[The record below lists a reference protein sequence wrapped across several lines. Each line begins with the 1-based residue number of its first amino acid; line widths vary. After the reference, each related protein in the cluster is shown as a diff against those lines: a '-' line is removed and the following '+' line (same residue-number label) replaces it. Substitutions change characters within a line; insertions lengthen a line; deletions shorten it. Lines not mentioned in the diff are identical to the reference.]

1 MPDEPEPLRCCV
13 DVFDAPPPTRVADR
27 MALMKN
33 ETWGSG
39 FKLRVRFLEGD
50 PAVQD
55 KVKKYAKQ
63 WMDHANINMVFVKDG
78 DAEVRITFRPG
89 GSWSEVGKRSKKIEQ
104 AKPSMNFGWLTPVTA
119 DDEYQRVVLHEF
131 GHALGCIHEHQH
143 PAGGIHWNKQKVY
156 DYYKRTNGWDP
167 ARVDTN
173 IFQAYAAD
181 LIKGTGQAD
190 PKSIMMYPIPAAL
203 TEDGF
208 SVGWNRELSPTD
220 KKFIKTLYPF

>member
-1 MPDEPEPLRCCV
+1 MPDEPEPIRCCV
-13 DVFDAPPPTRVADR
+13 DVFDAPPPTKVADR
-27 MALMKN
+27 MALMKD
-33 ETWGSG
+33 ETWGPG
-39 FKLRVRFLEGD
+39 YKLRVRFLEGD
-50 PAVQD
+50 TAVQD
-55 KVKKYAKQ
+55 KVKKYARQ
-63 WMDHANINMVFVKDG
+63 WMDHANINIVFVKDG
-78 DAEVRITFRPG
+78 DAEVRISFRPG

-104 AKPSMNFGWLTPVTA
+104 AKPSMNFGWLSPVTA

-173 IFQAYAAD
+173 VFQAYSAD
-181 LIKGTGQAD
+181 LIKGTGQVD

-208 SVGWNRELSPTD
+208 TVGWNRELSPTD
-220 KKFIKTLYPF
+220 KTFIKTLYPF

>member
-1 MPDEPEPLRCCV
+1 MPEEPEPLRCCV
-13 DVFDAPPPTRVADR
+13 DVFDAPPPTKVAER
-27 MALMKN
+27 MALMKD
-33 ETWGSG
+33 ETWGPAY
-39 FKLRVRFLEGD
+39 KLRVRFLEGD
-50 PAVQD
+50 AAVQD
-55 KVKKYAKQ
+55 KVKKYARQ

-78 DAEVRITFRPG
+78 DAEVRISFRPG

-156 DYYKRTNGWDP
+156 DYYKRTNGWDQ

-173 IFQAYAAD
+173 VFQAYAAD
-181 LIKGTGQAD
+181 LIKGTGQVD

-208 SVGWNRELSPTD
+208 SVGWNRDLSPTD